1 MDIPW
6 HAIVGIIALVLLNGF
21 FAAAEIAIITVRK
34 SRILQLV
41 EEGNHRAREVQRLQ
55 ADPEHFLATIQIG
68 LTVVSALTGAVGGVT
83 AIENLKPYLEQIPYP
98 VLRSAS
104 EGIALTIVVLSI
116 SYLSLVLGE
125 LVPKSLALRYPEHIA
140 LWAAVPIQGLSRIS
154 SLVTHVLTGS
164 SRLLL
169 KPFGAIPQSSLI
181 SEEEIKSLL
190 VEGRKKGVFDP
201 TEQELI
207 HSVFEFTDISVKEVM
222 VPSPKIHAIK
232 IGTPSDVV
240 IADMVESKFSRYPV
254 YREELN
260 DISGIVYFKDVLQ
273 TLVRKDPLDLGT
285 LMHPA
290 YFVPESMKV
299 SHLLKEMQRRHT
311 QMAIVVNEYGTVAGL
326 VTMEDLIEE
335 IVGEIRDEYDLEERP
350 VERLKDGSLVADAAL
365 SVRDLSAEYG
375 LPIPESPL
383 YETLG
388 GFMMA
393 QLQNIPRS
401 GAITHFSPYKFTIV
415 DMDGRRIM
423 KVKIEKIPGV
433 TGNTSL
439 VVQPAKGDERPSSS
453 EVRRKS

>member
-6 HAIVGIIALVLLNGF
+6 SAILGIFALVLANGF
-21 FAAAEIAIITVRK
+21 FAGAEIAILTVRK
-34 SRILQLV
+34 SRILQLA
-41 EEGNHRAREVQRLQ
+41 EEGKHRAREVQRLQ
-55 ADPEHFLATIQIG
+55 ADPDRFLATIQIG
-68 LTVVSALTGAVGGVT
+68 ITVISALAGAIGGVT
-83 AIENLKPYLEQIPYP
+83 AIESLKPYLEQIPYP
-98 VLRSAS
+98 LLRDAS
-104 EGIALTIVVLSI
+104 EGIALTIAVLAI

-125 LVPKSLALRYPEHIA
+125 LVPKSLALRYPEQIA
-140 LWAAVPIQGLSRIS
+140 LWVAWPIEGLARLSSVIIKVLTWSSRI
-154 SLVTHVLTGS
+154 
-164 SRLLL
+164 LL
-169 KPFGAIPQSSLI
+169 KPFGAIPDNAFV

-190 VEGRKKGVFDP
+190 LEGRQKGVFDP

-232 IGTPSDVV
+232 LDTPIEAVLTD
-240 IADMVESKFSRYPV
+240 ITENKFSRYPV
-254 YREELN
+254 YREDIN
-260 DISGIVYFKDVLQ
+260 DICGIVYSKDFLD
-273 TLVRKDPLDLGT
+273 TMVRRAPIDLKT

-311 QMAIVVNEYGTVAGL
+311 QMAIVVNEYGSVEGL

-350 VERLKDGSLVADAAL
+350 VEHLKDGSLVVDASL
-365 SVRDLSAEYG
+365 SVRDLREEFG

-388 GFMMA
+388 GFVMA

-401 GAITHFSPYKFTIV
+401 GAITHYSQHKFTIV
-415 DMDGRRIM
+415 DMEGRRIM
-423 KVKIEKIPGV
+423 KVKIEKSPG
-433 TGNTSL
+433 L
-439 VVQPAKGDERPSSS
+439 IEKAASST
-453 EVRRKS
+453 VAR